1 MKMVK
6 GVVFAVLGLA
16 ATGAMAGTLGGSAE
30 FGGVYTL
37 IRDWIDGDVGGIMAL
52 LIFAVGLGFGIMKQ
66 SLGAIVV
73 GLGGALAASNGADVI
88 EGIMG
93 AGLPVVDAAASVVQN
108 VPTL

>member
-1 MKMVK
+1 MKMIK
-6 GVVFAVLGLA
+6 GMVFAVLGLA
-16 ATGAMAGTLGGSAE
+16 AGAAMAGTLGGSAE

-93 AGLPVVDAAASVVQN
+93 AGLPVVDAAASVVQS